1 MWMLALGGVF
11 LATAQACVLC
21 HLSARDL
28 SGRLAQLC
36 SRVEVLWKDCGASWS
51 FPAFALDEA
60 SMNKVIEKTHRV
72 LRVMEI
78 KGSLSSL
85 PLYWRWLQTTKLPA
99 YTREGSDAGREGV
112 PGLSAKGAWLSGS
125 PPPPSLS
132 SVSAL
137 CAPACP
143 LVPLCPAGGSTILY
157 NCSTCQEF
165 KVRCWPRKRCL
176 PGSHDLREAKIL
188 LLSVLAAALLL
199 GVVSLVASLSL
210 SPCSGPVT
218 WKQKGQVKTR
228 TASQP
233 PPVLKTTM
241 NPLPSERI
249 SQPLRLTSVP
259 RVYGH
264 SLALM
269 AHTYFSASLAQ
280 VTPGIIPDNRAPS
293 LELCDA
299 FPT

>member
-51 FPAFALDEA
+51 FPAFALGKLRHPETGRATVATTPRVGQPVASQLGPSAPPESTALSGHAGLSPSGENHRSLPVSTDEA

-85 PLYWRWLQTTKLPA
+85 PLYWRWLQNTRLPA
-99 YTREGSDAGREGV
+99 YTRE
-112 PGLSAKGAWLSGS
+112 
-125 PPPPSLS
+125 
-132 SVSAL
+132 AL
-137 CAPACP
+137 CAPACR
-143 LVPLCPAGGSTILY
+143 GSTILY

-176 PGSHDLREAKIL
+176 PGSTPRLGLPLLRKSRSSGSQDSAPL
-188 LLSVLAAALLL
+188 CLGSCPAAGCYKPRG
-199 GVVSLVASLSL
+199 GVQLHGSR
-210 SPCSGPVT
+210 
-218 WKQKGQVKTR
+218 KNK
-228 TASQP
+228 
-233 PPVLKTTM
+233 
-241 NPLPSERI
+241 
-249 SQPLRLTSVP
+249 
-259 RVYGH
+259 
-264 SLALM
+264 
-269 AHTYFSASLAQ
+269 
-280 VTPGIIPDNRAPS
+280 
-293 LELCDA
+293 
-299 FPT
+299 

>member
-85 PLYWRWLQTTKLPA
+85 PLYWRWLQNTKLPA
-99 YTREGSDAGREGV
+99 YTREGTDAGREGV

-137 CAPACP
+137 CAPAC
-143 LVPLCPAGGSTILY
+143 
-157 NCSTCQEF
+157 
-165 KVRCWPRKRCL
+165 RK
-176 PGSHDLREAKIL
+176 
-188 LLSVLAAALLL
+188 
-199 GVVSLVASLSL
+199 
-210 SPCSGPVT
+210 
-218 WKQKGQVKTR
+218 
-228 TASQP
+228 
-233 PPVLKTTM
+233 
-241 NPLPSERI
+241 
-249 SQPLRLTSVP
+249 
-259 RVYGH
+259 
-264 SLALM
+264 
-269 AHTYFSASLAQ
+269 
-280 VTPGIIPDNRAPS
+280 
-293 LELCDA
+293 
-299 FPT
+299 

>member
-51 FPAFALDEA
+51 FPAFAL
-60 SMNKVIEKTHRV
+60 
-72 LRVMEI
+72 EI

-99 YTREGSDAGREGV
+99 YTREGTDAGREGV

-137 CAPACP
+137 CAPAC
-143 LVPLCPAGGSTILY
+143 
-157 NCSTCQEF
+157 
-165 KVRCWPRKRCL
+165 R
-176 PGSHDLREAKIL
+176 SHDLREAKIL

-199 GVVSLVASLSL
+199 GVMSLVVESSYMEAERTSEDPDSLPASSSSKDHDESTSL
-210 SPCSGPVT
+210 GED
-218 WKQKGQVKTR
+218 
-228 TASQP
+228 QP
-233 PPVLKTTM
+233 
-241 NPLPSERI
+241 
-249 SQPLRLTSVP
+249 
-259 RVYGH
+259 
-264 SLALM
+264 
-269 AHTYFSASLAQ
+269 
-280 VTPGIIPDNRAPS
+280 AP
-293 LELCDA
+293 
-299 FPT
+299 

>member
-85 PLYWRWLQTTKLPA
+85 PLYWRWLQNTRLPA
-99 YTREGSDAGREGV
+99 YTRE
-112 PGLSAKGAWLSGS
+112 
-125 PPPPSLS
+125 
-132 SVSAL
+132 AL
-137 CAPACP
+137 CAPACR
-143 LVPLCPAGGSTILY
+143 GSTILY

-188 LLSVLAAALLL
+188 LLSVLVAALLL
-199 GVVSLVASLSL
+199 GVISLVVESSYMEAERTSEDPDSLPASSSSKDHDESTSL
-210 SPCSGPVT
+210 GED
-218 WKQKGQVKTR
+218 
-228 TASQP
+228 QP
-233 PPVLKTTM
+233 
-241 NPLPSERI
+241 
-249 SQPLRLTSVP
+249 
-259 RVYGH
+259 
-264 SLALM
+264 
-269 AHTYFSASLAQ
+269 
-280 VTPGIIPDNRAPS
+280 AP
-293 LELCDA
+293 
-299 FPT
+299 

>member
-51 FPAFALDEA
+51 FPAFALGKLRHPETGRATVATTPRVGQPVASQLGPSAPPESTALSGHAGLSPSGENHRSLPVSTDEA

-85 PLYWRWLQTTKLPA
+85 PLYWRWLQNTRLPA
-99 YTREGSDAGREGV
+99 YTRE
-112 PGLSAKGAWLSGS
+112 
-125 PPPPSLS
+125 
-132 SVSAL
+132 AL
-137 CAPACP
+137 CAPACR
-143 LVPLCPAGGSTILY
+143 GSTILY

-188 LLSVLAAALLL
+188 LLSVLVAALLL
-199 GVVSLVASLSL
+199 GVISLVVESSYMEAERTSEDPDSLPASSSSKDHDESTSL
-210 SPCSGPVT
+210 GED
-218 WKQKGQVKTR
+218 
-228 TASQP
+228 QP
-233 PPVLKTTM
+233 
-241 NPLPSERI
+241 
-249 SQPLRLTSVP
+249 
-259 RVYGH
+259 
-264 SLALM
+264 
-269 AHTYFSASLAQ
+269 
-280 VTPGIIPDNRAPS
+280 AP
-293 LELCDA
+293 
-299 FPT
+299 

>member
-36 SRVEVLWKDCGASWS
+36 SRVEVLWKGCGASWS

-85 PLYWRWLQTTKLPA
+85 PLYWRWLQNTKLPA
-99 YTREGSDAGREGV
+99 YTRE
-112 PGLSAKGAWLSGS
+112 
-125 PPPPSLS
+125 
-132 SVSAL
+132 AL
-137 CAPACP
+137 CAPACR
-143 LVPLCPAGGSTILY
+143 GSTILY

-188 LLSVLAAALLL
+188 LLSVLVAALLL
-199 GVVSLVASLSL
+199 GVMSLVVESSYMEAERTSEDPDSLPASSSSKDHDESTSL
-210 SPCSGPVT
+210 GED
-218 WKQKGQVKTR
+218 
-228 TASQP
+228 QP
-233 PPVLKTTM
+233 
-241 NPLPSERI
+241 
-249 SQPLRLTSVP
+249 
-259 RVYGH
+259 
-264 SLALM
+264 
-269 AHTYFSASLAQ
+269 
-280 VTPGIIPDNRAPS
+280 AP
-293 LELCDA
+293 
-299 FPT
+299 

>member
-99 YTREGSDAGREGV
+99 YTRE
-112 PGLSAKGAWLSGS
+112 
-125 PPPPSLS
+125 
-132 SVSAL
+132 AL
-137 CAPACP
+137 CAPACR
-143 LVPLCPAGGSTILY
+143 GSTILY

-199 GVVSLVASLSL
+199 GVVSLVVESSYMEAERTSEDPDSLPASSSSKDHDESTSL
-210 SPCSGPVT
+210 GED
-218 WKQKGQVKTR
+218 
-228 TASQP
+228 QP
-233 PPVLKTTM
+233 
-241 NPLPSERI
+241 
-249 SQPLRLTSVP
+249 
-259 RVYGH
+259 
-264 SLALM
+264 
-269 AHTYFSASLAQ
+269 
-280 VTPGIIPDNRAPS
+280 AP
-293 LELCDA
+293 
-299 FPT
+299 